1 MTAPVVT
8 ADSAGLT
15 HFADVHGNE
24 MLFVVDYAPYDQ
36 KDPYTCQ
43 NACMIRFAEPCKD
56 VVSAAE
62 VPVNCIRNAEGL
74 VVAAEVILR
83 ARESALLQVIR

>member
-1 MTAPVVT
+1 MVT

-15 HFADVHGNE
+15 HFVDVHGNE
-24 MLFVVDYAPYDQ
+24 MLFVVDYEPYNL
-36 KDPYTCQ
+36 KNPYECR
-43 NACMIRFAEPCKD
+43 NECMIRFKEPCKE
-56 VVSAAE
+56 VLAASE

-83 ARESALLQVIR
+83 ARESALLRVIR